1 MQVLWSPYTPE
12 ALAAEQKQHEKGA
25 DGEGGDDDA
34 AAAQQAAQLELRRL
48 RSDPRCVL
56 VTAFESTGMVATTLS
71 VSSFS
76 MLSKKGTRRRC
87 TSADPLHPRFACRLK
102 PAIDMITDEAGFL
115 LEPKVRK
122 HLEGLPTDEAG
133 HVRLDALLEVLGI
146 TDAAGLAALVA
157 ALDPA
162 SDIELRAK
170 GMGTTA
176 TRRPPAAAQPVFV
189 GPDDVVRRLRAF
201 VEAESASLQGGGPK
215 SKAVGPRLG
224 VSRRVLE
231 REREFWHRVANVVD
245 ERGAR
250 TWDALH
256 THLEKYHDVL
266 QAREQALRSVE
277 SLGQQNVELR
287 ALLNQYLSSQI
298 NSELQIPPTKL
309 I

>member
-1 MQVLWSPYTPE
+1 
-12 ALAAEQKQHEKGA
+12 
-25 DGEGGDDDA
+25 
-34 AAAQQAAQLELRRL
+34 
-48 RSDPRCVL
+48 
-56 VTAFESTGMVATTLS
+56 
-71 VSSFS
+71 
-76 MLSKKGTRRRC
+76 
-87 TSADPLHPRFACRLK
+87 
-102 PAIDMITDEAGFL
+102 MITDEAGFL

-122 HLEGLPTDEAG
+122 ALEALPADEAG
-133 HVRLDALLEVLGI
+133 RVRLDGLLAVLGV
-146 TDAAGLAALVA
+146 TDAQGLAALVA

-170 GMGTTA
+170 GMGTTDA
-176 TRRPPAAAQPVFV
+176 GRPAATAQPVFV
-189 GPDDVVRRLRAF
+189 GPDEVVRRLRAF
-201 VEAESASLQGGGPK
+201 VEAETASLQGSGPK

-231 REREFWHRVANVVD
+231 REREFWQRVAGVVD
-245 ERGAR
+245 ARGAR

-256 THLEKYHDVL
+256 TNLDKYHTVL
-266 QAREQALRSVE
+266 QQREQALRSVE